1 MGGTYGSETI
11 CFICRV
17 VKPAVS
23 TVMIGLLAV
32 WTSELVG
39 NWRLELPKARIPRR
53 RHRLAHIL
61 TSDTR
66 DFPKLS
72 PWQAERH
79 ADILATILARED
91 VGVVE
96 CGPKDRKR
104 WWARRHVESSHSVAY
119 SAVLNACVCV
129 CVCVVQRIKLVD
141 EINED
146 IHQLRVDV
154 ETLKQYHQDDGDGDG
169 DDGDDDDGG
178 EKADEGKDKD
188 QQPNDDD
195 AAAG

>member
-1 MGGTYGSETI
+1 M
-11 CFICRV
+11 R
-17 VKPAVS
+17 
-23 TVMIGLLAV
+23 
-32 WTSELVG
+32 
-39 NWRLELPKARIPRR
+39 
-53 RHRLAHIL
+53 
-61 TSDTR
+61 
-66 DFPKLS
+66 
-72 PWQAERH
+72 
-79 ADILATILARED
+79 
-91 VGVVE
+91 
-96 CGPKDRKR
+96 
-104 WWARRHVESSHSVAY
+104 
-119 SAVLNACVCV
+119 V

-169 DDGDDDDGG
+169 DDGDDDDDDGG